1 MNVETMLKR
10 KGAEVFTIKPDR
22 SIADAVKLLKEKGIG
37 ALIVSDD
44 GARLNGIISERDIVH
59 RLADGGA
66 GLLDQPVSSIM
77 TADVR
82 TCMPADSA
90 RQVLGIMTEKRI
102 RHLPVLRDG
111 RLSGMISIGDAVKL
125 RLDEATAEAE
135 ALKEYIARG

>member
-10 KGAEVFTIKPDR
+10 KGAVVFTVAPDR
-22 SIADAVKLLKEKGIG
+22 PVSDAVHLMKEKGIG
-37 ALIVSDD
+37 ALVVSED
-44 GARLNGIISERDIVH
+44 GVRLSGIISERDIVH
-59 RLADGGA
+59 RMADQGA
-66 GLLDQPVSSIM
+66 TLLDQTVRSIM
-77 TADVR
+77 TGDVK
-82 TCMPADSA
+82 TCAPADSA
-90 RQVLGIMTEKRI
+90 REVLSLMTEKRI